1 MKKLFLTFFF
11 IACAALMTINVST
24 ASKDKKSYLTLS
36 LSELSAGADGT
47 CCREQGSICVIGQ
60 VVHMDCYAKQSGSCA

>member
-36 LSELSAGADGT
+36 LSELSAGA
-47 CCREQGSICVIGQ
+47 
-60 VVHMDCYAKQSGSCA
+60 H